1 MDRRGVDGGVM
12 GAPAMAQGELNRVGR
27 RGRCALALACLFAAA
42 GAGAESY
49 PRADAAAASQRLAA
63 TLDQSLA
70 GILPLV
76 PAVGGR
82 RGEMLVEHLLGD
94 VFRAIDVYSFA
105 ETHLQRAQ
113 RAALAVD
120 ATYEACDILVARGEI
135 SLLRGD
141 YTRAEGLSHELMQ
154 LAQRENL
161 DWAEASAEEYL
172 GVLDRRHGRLDE
184 AVEHEQRSLEL
195 QRKRDDPNGIATALS
210 NLGTIARDR
219 GDYAQ
224 ALDLHLQANAIR
236 ERIDV
241 RLELTLRN
249 LALIYRDLG
258 DDATTRK
265 YFNRALDVAR
275 RHADTSNYA
284 ATLGTYASYLAD
296 VREFA
301 PALAAADEALA
312 LGRATGNRPSI
323 AFSQLDGGRALLGLG
338 SVDAATT
345 RLQDA
350 LALGRQMEQHEIMAR
365 SLVALAEA
373 ALIKGDRAQARKL
386 LDETFASPQ
395 AHDSKPLLVQ
405 AYALREQLA
414 TADGDNGAALG
425 YAHQQ
430 ATLREDLL
438 GTRASR
444 RLSALESQYARSA
457 SEQKLALVTKD
468 NQLQSVRLQQQRL
481 QRNYGIGALIG
492 LSLLMALLVWRFYGV
507 RRLNHALAQRN
518 AEIEAKR
525 AALSEANTRLEHQA
539 EQLYQAA
546 ITDPLTG
553 VFNRGHL
560 MRQLDARINDCT
572 RDNKELAVLLIDFD
586 HFKQINDARG
596 HLFGDRVL
604 VGGVQTLRQWLEP
617 GDLLGRYGG
626 EEFIAAIAGRSLTEV
641 RALAERLR
649 ERVAETLSAFAPEL
663 KSIATVSIGVAML
676 SQLPKPVRLEALVEA
691 ADKAVYTAKANG
703 RNQVMSFAA

>member
-1 MDRRGVDGGVM
+1 MSQCGTYRVALGGVR
-12 GAPAMAQGELNRVGR
+12 A
-27 RGRCALALACLFAAA
+27 ALAGLCLFASAA
-42 GAGAESY
+42 LCASSY
-49 PRADAAAASQRLAA
+49 PRADAAASAQRFAA
-63 TLDQSLA
+63 TLDQSLQWL
-70 GILPLV
+70 LPAV
-76 PAVGGR
+76 PALGGQ
-82 RGEMLVEHLLGD
+82 RGEVLLERLLGNT
-94 VFRAIDVYSFA
+94 FRAIDAYVYA
-105 ETHLQRAQ
+105 EAHLQRAQ
-113 RAALAVD
+113 RAALALDDV
-120 ATYEACDILVARGEI
+120 AAAADILAARGEI
-135 SLLRGD
+135 ALLQGD
-141 YTRAEGLSHELMQ
+141 YTHAEGLSHELVQ
-154 LAQRENL
+154 LAQRERL
-161 DWAEASAEEYL
+161 TWAEATAEEYL
-172 GVLDRRHGRLDE
+172 GVLDRRHGKLDD
-184 AVEHEQRSLEL
+184 AVEHEQRALDL
-195 QRKRDDPNGIATALS
+195 QRQLGDPNGIATALT

-258 DDATTRK
+258 DDDATRR
-265 YFNRALDVAR
+265 YFDRALEVAR
-275 RHADTSNYA
+275 RHADTTNYA

-323 AFSQLDGGRALLGLG
+323 AFSLLDGGRALLGLG
-338 SVDAATT
+338 RIEAAAA
-345 RLQDA
+345 RLNEA
-350 LALGRQMEQHEIMAR
+350 LALGRQLDQHEIVAR
-365 SLVALAEA
+365 SLVALAEV
-373 ALIKGDRAQARKL
+373 ALGKGDRAQARKL

-395 AHDSKPLLVQ
+395 ANESKPLLVW
-405 AYALREQLA
+405 AYALREQIA
-414 TADGDNGAALG
+414 SAEGDSKAALG

-457 SEQKLALVTKD
+457 TEQKLALVTKD
-468 NQLQSVRLQQQRL
+468 NQLQAARLQQEQL
-481 QRNYGIGALIG
+481 QRNYGIAALAG
-492 LSLLMALLVWRFYGV
+492 LSLLLALLAWRFFGV

-518 AEIEAKR
+518 AEVEAKR
-525 AALSEANTRLEHQA
+525 AALSEANVRLEHQA

-572 RDNKELAVLLIDFD
+572 REQRERAVLLIDFD

-626 EEFIAAIAGRSLTEV
+626 EEFVAAIAGHSLPEV
-641 RALAERLR
+641 RVLAERLR
-649 ERVAETLSAFAPEL
+649 ERVAETLATFAPEL

-676 SQLPKPVRLEALVEA
+676 SQLPKPARLEALIEA
-691 ADKAVYTAKANG
+691 ADKAVYTAKASG
-703 RNQVMSFAA
+703 RNRVMSFAA

>member
-1 MDRRGVDGGVM
+1 MSKCGVYR
-12 GAPAMAQGELNRVGR
+12 RVGGGAR
-27 RGRCALALACLFAAA
+27 IALAGACLIAAA
-42 GAGAESY
+42 AAAAQSY
-49 PRADAAAASQRLAA
+49 PRADAAATAQRLAA
-63 TLDQSLA
+63 TLEQTMHGL
-70 GILPLV
+70 LPL
-76 PAVGGR
+76 ATTLGGA
-82 RGEMLVEHLLGD
+82 RGEALVENLFGE
-94 VFRAIDVYSFA
+94 VFRAIDAYSYA
-105 ETHLQRAQ
+105 EAHLQRAQ
-113 RAALAVD
+113 RAALAVNDTND
-120 ATYEACDILVARGEI
+120 AARILIERGEVA
-135 SLLRGD
+135 LLRGD
-141 YTRAEGLSHELMQ
+141 YTHAEGLSHELVQ
-154 LAQRENL
+154 LAQRERL
-161 DWAEASAEEYL
+161 EWAEASAEEYL
-172 GVLDRRHGRLDE
+172 GVLDRRHGKLDD
-184 AVEHEQRSLEL
+184 AVEHEQRALDL
-195 QRKRDDPNGIATALS
+195 QRKLGDPNGIATALT

-236 ERIDV
+236 ERIEV

-265 YFNRALDVAR
+265 YFTRALEVAR

-323 AFSQLDGGRALLGLG
+323 AFSQLDGGRALLGMG
-338 SVDAATT
+338 SVDAAAT
-345 RLQDA
+345 RLNDA
-350 LALGRQMEQHEIMAR
+350 LALGRQLDQHEIMAR
-365 SLVALAEA
+365 SLVALAEV
-373 ALIKGDRAQARKL
+373 ALIKGERAQARKL
-386 LDETFASPQ
+386 LDETFSSPQ
-395 AHDSKPLLVQ
+395 ANESKPLLVQ
-405 AYALREQLA
+405 AYALRERIA
-414 TADGDNGAALG
+414 TAEGDSAAALG
-425 YAHQQ
+425 FAHQQ

-457 SEQKLALVTKD
+457 SEQNLALLTKD
-468 NQLQSVRLQQQRL
+468 NQLQSARLHEEQL
-481 QRNYGIGALIG
+481 QRYYGMAAIGG
-492 LSLLMALLVWRFYGV
+492 LVIVLGLLAWRFHGV
-507 RRLNHALAQRN
+507 RRLNGALATRN
-518 AEIEAKR
+518 AEVEAKR
-525 AALSEANTRLEHQA
+525 AALSEANLRLEHQA

-560 MRQLDARINDCT
+560 MRQLDALIGDCV
-572 RDNKELAVLLIDFD
+572 RGRRPLAVLLIDFD
-586 HFKQINDARG
+586 HFKQLNDARG

-626 EEFIAAIAGRSLTEV
+626 EEFIAAIADHDVTEV
-641 RALAERLR
+641 HALAERLR
-649 ERVAETLSAFAPEL
+649 IRVAETLATFAPEL
-663 KSIATVSIGVAML
+663 RSIATISIGVAML
-676 SQLPKPVRLEALVEA
+676 SQVPEPARVEHLIEA

-703 RNQVMSFAA
+703 RNQVMSYAA

>member
-1 MDRRGVDGGVM
+1 MGQCGTYGFASGCARGVLAGI
-12 GAPAMAQGELNRVGR
+12 
-27 RGRCALALACLFAAA
+27 CALGAAA
-42 GAGAESY
+42 AHAESY
-49 PRADAAAASQRLAA
+49 PRADAAGTAQAFSA
-63 TLDQSLA
+63 TLDNCIDPL
-70 GILPLV
+70 LPLI
-76 PAVGGR
+76 PALGGM
-82 RGEMLVEHLLGD
+82 RGEILVENLLGD
-94 VFRAIDVYSFA
+94 VFRAIDAYAYA
-105 ETHLQRAQ
+105 ETHLARAQ
-113 RAALAVD
+113 RAALAIDDAVD
-120 ATYEACDILVARGEI
+120 AAEILIARGEI
-135 SLLRGD
+135 ALLKGD
-141 YTRAEGLSHELMQ
+141 YTHAEGLSHELVQ
-154 LAQRENL
+154 LAQREQL
-161 DWAEASAEEYL
+161 AWAEAAAEEYL
-172 GVLDRRHGRLDE
+172 GVLDRRHGKLDD
-184 AVEHEQRSLEL
+184 AVEHEQRSLAL
-195 QRKRDDPNGIATALS
+195 QRQLDDANGIATALT

-236 ERIDV
+236 ERIEV

-258 DDATTRK
+258 DDATTRN
-265 YFNRALDVAR
+265 YFNRALTVAR

-312 LGRATGNRPSI
+312 LGHATGNRPST
-323 AFSQLDGGRALLGLG
+323 AFSLLDGGRALLGLG
-338 SVDAATT
+338 SVDAAIV
-345 RLQDA
+345 RLNEA
-350 LALGRQMEQHEIMAR
+350 LALGRQMDQHEIMAR

-373 ALIKGDRAQARKL
+373 ALNKGDRAQARKL
-386 LDETFASPQ
+386 LEETFASPQ
-395 AHDSKPLLVQ
+395 ANESKPLLVQ

-414 TADGDNGAALG
+414 TADGDSAAALG
-425 YAHQQ
+425 FAHQQ
-430 ATLREDLL
+430 AALREDLL
-438 GTRASR
+438 GTRANR
-444 RLSALESQYARSA
+444 RLSALESQYARAA

-468 NQLQSVRLQQQRL
+468 NLLQSARLQQEQL
-481 QRNYGIGALIG
+481 QRNVGLGALAG
-492 LSLLMALLVWRFYGV
+492 LTLILALLAWRFFGV
-507 RRLNHALAQRN
+507 RRLNRALAQRN
-518 AEIEAKR
+518 AEVEAKR
-525 AALSEANTRLEHQA
+525 AALSEANERLERQA

-572 RDNKELAVLLIDFD
+572 RDNRELAVLLIDFD

-626 EEFIAAIAGRSLTEV
+626 EEFVAAIAGRSLTEV
-641 RALAERLR
+641 RMLAERLR
-649 ERVAETLSAFAPEL
+649 ERVAETLAAFAPEL
-663 KSIATVSIGVAML
+663 EQIATISIGVAML
-676 SQLPKPVRLEALVEA
+676 SQLPKPVRLEALIEA

-703 RNQVMSFAA
+703 RNMVMSFAA